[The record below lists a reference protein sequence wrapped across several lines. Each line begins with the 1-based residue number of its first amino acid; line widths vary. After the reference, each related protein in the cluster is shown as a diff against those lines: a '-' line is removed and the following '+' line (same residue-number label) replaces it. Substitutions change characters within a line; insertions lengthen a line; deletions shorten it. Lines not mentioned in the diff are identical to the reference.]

1 MSTFLI
7 TGANRGLGLEMTRQA
22 SAKGHHVIAAT
33 RRAADAPELSALAA
47 ASGGK
52 VEVVALEVT
61 DTASIAALAAQL
73 AGRPIDVL
81 VNNAGVRIPFRPALE
96 TDLADLEK
104 ALAINTFAPLR
115 VTQALVPNLAL
126 AANGA
131 KVFTISSL
139 LGAFHVMQSEEIP
152 YCVSK
157 TAVNRAMLLLSPAL
171 KENNIAVGLLS
182 PGWVRTDMGGS
193 AAPLSPQESVAGL
206 LARIEAFT
214 LADTG
219 TFLSYAGEKQPW

>member
-47 ASGGK
+47 SSGGRIEI
-52 VEVVALEVT
+52 VPLEVT
-61 DTASIAALAAQL
+61 DAASIAALAKQL

-81 VNNAGVRIPFRPALE
+81 VNNAGVRIPDCSPLDMDFDDLERALE
-96 TDLADLEK
+96 
-104 ALAINTFAPLR
+104 INTIAPLR
-115 VTQALVPNLAL
+115 VTKALVPNLA
-126 AANGA
+126 AAKNGA

-139 LGAFHVMQSEEIP
+139 LGAFHVMRTEELA

-171 KENNIAVGLLS
+171 KEKNIAVGLLS

-219 TFLSYAGEKQPW
+219 TFVNYAGEKQPW

>member
-47 ASGGK
+47 ASCGK

-171 KENNIAVGLLS
+171 KEKNIAVGLLS
-182 PGWVRTDMGGS
+182 P
-193 AAPLSPQESVAGL
+193 
-206 LARIEAFT
+206 
-214 LADTG
+214 
-219 TFLSYAGEKQPW
+219 

>member
-52 VEVVALEVT
+52 VEIVPLEVT
-61 DTASIAALAAQL
+61 DADSVAALAKTL

-81 VNNAGVRIPFRPALE
+81 VNNAGVRIPDCSPLDISFDDVERALE
-96 TDLADLEK
+96 
-104 ALAINTFAPLR
+104 INTIAPLR
-115 VTQALVPNLAL
+115 VTKALVPNLA
-126 AANGA
+126 AAKSGA

-139 LGAFHVMQSEEIP
+139 LGSFHVMRTEELA

-157 TAVNRAMLLLSPAL
+157 SAVNRAMLLMSPAL
-171 KENNIAVGLLS
+171 KEKNIAVGLLS
-182 PGWVRTDMGGS
+182 PGWVRTDMGGA

-206 LARIEAFT
+206 LAQIERFT

-219 TFLSYAGEKQPW
+219 TFVNYAGEKQAW